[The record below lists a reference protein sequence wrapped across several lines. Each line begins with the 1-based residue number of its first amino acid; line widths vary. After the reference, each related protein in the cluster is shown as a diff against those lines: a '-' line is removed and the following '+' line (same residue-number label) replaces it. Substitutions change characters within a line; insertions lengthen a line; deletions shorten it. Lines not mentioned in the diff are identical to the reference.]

1 MNRAQKYFLH
11 LPEGTH
17 FEKIVDTEYGKE
29 NIYVSPDGKKTFNTY
44 DSRYD
49 FIRTFNTGKLAV
61 WTIVYPSCNFC
72 SFIDM
77 TRGFNNRLC
86 FRTGENII

>member
-29 NIYVSPDGKKTFNTY
+29 NIYVSPDGKKHSIPIIP
-44 DSRYD
+44 DS
-49 FIRTFNTGKLAV
+49 I
-61 WTIVYPSCNFC
+61 C
-72 SFIDM
+72 
-77 TRGFNNRLC
+77 
-86 FRTGENII
+86 